1 MDHYFTNNKLSSNI
15 SKISSIINEKTYSF
29 FVDKGVFSNIKIDY
43 GTKLLLET
51 INNISGDVLDLG
63 CGYGVIGIYLKL
75 NYDCNLDMVDI
86 NRRALHLTKMNIKEY
101 KLSDISVF
109 ESDAYSDI
117 SKTYDVI
124 ITNPP
129 IRAGKDKVYEILVGA
144 KKHLKKN
151 GKLYFVIRKDQ
162 GAKSTIKY
170 LEEHYKITILEKSKG
185 FFIILAEMLV
195 YNTYVTE

>member
-185 FFIILAEMLV
+185 FFIILAE
-195 YNTYVTE
+195 NN